1 MAGLVSD
8 SLPRVISA
16 KTHGIIDYIHA
27 ATNFTAAALFRRSG
41 NVRASN
47 CALALGANVLM
58 NALCTDYQLGVFR
71 VWNFKV
77 HGILDYGVAATS
89 ASMPAMFGFND
100 TPEAAYFYG
109 QAAGETVIAAITDYD
124 DNSGARRHV
133 QTGIREFEPRA
144 A

>member
-16 KTHGIIDYIHA
+16 QTHGIIDYIHV
-27 ATNFTAAALFRRSG
+27 ATNFTAAALFRRNG

-47 CALALGANVLM
+47 CSLALGANVLL
-58 NALCTDYQLGVFR
+58 NALCTDYEVGVFR
-71 VWNFKV
+71 LWNFKV

-89 ASMPAMFGFND
+89 AAMPAMFGFHD

-109 QAAGETVIAAITDYD
+109 QGAGETAIAAITDYD
-124 DNSGARRHV
+124 DDSGARRHRRSNV
-133 QTGIREFEPRA
+133 REFETRA

>member
-1 MAGLVSD
+1 MAGIASN

-16 KTHGIIDYIHA
+16 KTHAIIDYVHV
-27 ATNFTAAALFRRSG
+27 ATNFTAAALFRRNG

-47 CALALGANVLM
+47 CALALGANVLL

-71 VWNFKV
+71 LWSFKV
-77 HGILDYGVAATS
+77 HGVLDYGVAATS
-89 ASMPAMFGFND
+89 AAMPAMFGFHD

-109 QAAGETVIAAITDYD
+109 QGAGETVIAALTDYD
-124 DNSGARRHV
+124 DNSGATRHR
-133 QTGIREFEPRA
+133 QYGIREYESSA